1 MISPLLKP
9 APRGPK
15 PKRPIARG
23 KRPARV
29 RQTKRGREKESLN
42 RLWSRVVMAKG
53 SECFLRC
60 SALCD
65 RRAVDPAHLWP
76 KSVYPSI
83 RHLPDVGFPACR
95 VCHMAFDGG
104 DAMLRAAVR
113 IRLIGARR
121 LVEISRLAQL
131 PSPDRAE
138 ARAALTAQLRR
149 IAA

>member
-1 MISPLLKP
+1 MISPL
-9 APRGPK
+9 PK
-15 PKRPIARG
+15 PEPRAKKAPKPIARG

-29 RQTKRGREKESLN
+29 RNTKRGREKESLN

-53 SECFLRC
+53 PECFLGC
-60 SALCD
+60 APKCEG
-65 RRAVDPAHLWP
+65 RAVDPAHLWP

-95 VCHMAFDGG
+95 VCHTAFDGG
-104 DAMLRAAVR
+104 NGMLRAAVR
-113 IRLIGARR
+113 LRLIGAPR
-121 LVEISRLAQL
+121 LVEISRLAYL

-138 ARAALTAQLRR
+138 VRATLTAQLRR